1 MLLADF
7 ALAGLPNPAAK
18 PLDLAIQREQGSK
31 VPDGGPTTLY
41 GGTTQRQEEC
51 NRMLESRFAKPI
63 VWIAVASLMLVLS
76 GCIVVKDSPAPGC
89 VKSIGFPLAGG
100 CFGKTAILDLAV
112 DPETECLTIAV
123 NNCNGG
129 VLEVHNACDEALVL
143 REVEIPS
150 SDRVSLDVVE
160 GDDGEYRLAEVSS
173 NFSDY
178 VPEADRKVEV
188 AGTLGEQEIRLAF
201 TKTAKLCE

>member
-1 MLLADF
+1 M
-7 ALAGLPNPAAK
+7 
-18 PLDLAIQREQGSK
+18 S
-31 VPDGGPTTLY
+31 
-41 GGTTQRQEEC
+41 
-51 NRMLESRFAKPI
+51 ESRFAKPI
-63 VWIAVASLMLVLS
+63 VWVAVASLMLVLS
-76 GCIVVKDSPAPGC
+76 SCIVVKDSPAPGC

-112 DPETECLTIAV
+112 EPENECLTVAM

-143 REVEIPS
+143 GGVEIPS

-160 GDDGEYRLAEVSS
+160 GDDGEYRLTEISS

-178 VPEADRKVEV
+178 VPEADRKIEV
-188 AGTLGEQEIRLAF
+188 AGTLGDQEIRLTL

>member
-1 MLLADF
+1 
-7 ALAGLPNPAAK
+7 
-18 PLDLAIQREQGSK
+18 
-31 VPDGGPTTLY
+31 
-41 GGTTQRQEEC
+41 
-51 NRMLESRFAKPI
+51 MLESRFAKPT
-63 VWIAVASLMLVLS
+63 VWIAVASLMLLLG

-89 VKSIGFPLAGG
+89 VEFIGFSSVGG
-100 CFGKTAILDLAV
+100 CFGKTAILGLAV
-112 DPETECLTIAV
+112 EPENECLTIAV

-129 VLEVHNACDEALVL
+129 VLEVHNACDETLVL
-143 REVEIPS
+143 GGVEIPS

-160 GDDGEYRLAEVSS
+160 GDDGEYRLTGVSS

-201 TKTAKLCE
+201 TKTARLCE

>member
-1 MLLADF
+1 M
-7 ALAGLPNPAAK
+7 K
-18 PLDLAIQREQGSK
+18 
-31 VPDGGPTTLY
+31 
-41 GGTTQRQEEC
+41 
-51 NRMLESRFAKPI
+51 SRFAKPI
-63 VWIAVASLMLVLS
+63 VWVAVASLMLVLS
-76 GCIVVKDSPAPGC
+76 SCIVTKDSPAPGC
-89 VKSIGFPLAGG
+89 VESIGFPLAGG

-112 DPETECLTIAV
+112 EPESECLTIAV

-129 VLEVHNACDEALVL
+129 VLEVHNGCDEALVL
-143 REVEIPS
+143 GGVEIPS
-150 SDRVSLDVVE
+150 SDRVGLDVVA

-188 AGTLGEQEIRLAF
+188 TGTLGEQEIRLTL